1 MERRLVDAG
10 LQGPPSRCQLLNE
23 KHAWLLNR
31 TLDIL
36 LGSSSGLRLHR
47 RRLFCVISPALLAW
61 LAFPV
66 RQDVRRDSRAGNG
79 IAGNFPPAGKSRK
92 FVTAS
97 HDNYLQ
103 IITHFVEKVD
113 RRRVDWIGAQPYS
126 ALEGIE
132 ENDETK
138 HSEAQLDLGCGIG
151 RPR

>member
-10 LQGPPSRCQLLNE
+10 LQSSPSPRFLIGTI
-23 KHAWLLNR
+23 AWLFHCMP
-31 TLDIL
+31 DVL

-47 RRLFCVISPALLAW
+47 RRLFCAISPALFAW
-61 LAFPV
+61 PACPA
-66 RQDVRRDSRAGNG
+66 RRDGLCDGRASGG
-79 IAGNFPPAGKSRK
+79 VAGNFPPAGKSRK

-113 RRRVDWIGAQPYS
+113 LRRVDWIGAQPYS

-138 HSEAQLDLGCGIG
+138 HSKAQLDLGCGIG